1 MLRKALE
8 DLYVVYGHM
17 LNTFAVKTLPASV
30 PVPLCVCFF
39 PFTQKSV
46 EDFKAKPEVAMET

>member
-17 LNTFAVKTLPASV
+17 LNTFEVKTLPAS
-30 PVPLCVCFF
+30 VPLCVCFF